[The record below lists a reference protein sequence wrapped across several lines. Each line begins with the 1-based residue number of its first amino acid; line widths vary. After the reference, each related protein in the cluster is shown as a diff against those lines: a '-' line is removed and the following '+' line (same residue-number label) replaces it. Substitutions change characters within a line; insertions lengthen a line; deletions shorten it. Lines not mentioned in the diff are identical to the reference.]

1 MTISIFDLKGVC
13 NMNYDKYG
21 SNALLTLEYGGVAK
35 RYVPLA

>member
-13 NMNYDKYG
+13 NMKLGKYG
-21 SNALLTLEYGGVAK
+21 LNALLTLEDGGVAK